1 MTQRKNTKRA
11 LLASVLSIVLCAAM
25 LVGLTFAWFTDGVST
40 ESNKIVA
47 GNLDVAL
54 YNVDGDVETEVT
66 ENTNL
71 FDSGFLWEPGHVEVV
86 NLKIANLGSLAL
98 TYQFAI
104 NVTSEK
110 GSVNV
115 YGNEFKLSD
124 YIEFAVIDGNQSYE
138 SRDAAIT
145 AAEEAGSVPISQLNV
160 NDEDV
165 LYPAG
170 SEDGISEKY
179 VTLVVYM
186 PTSVGND
193 ANYMTAENVTAPE
206 INLGVTLVA
215 TQTPYESDS
224 FDEYYDEGVAY
235 PVTTA
240 EELEEAFE
248 QGGIVALA
256 NDIEISSVL
265 SIPEGSAVV
274 LDLNEKTITST
285 VAKAEDANGSSRPIE
300 NYGTLTVIGNGVI
313 DTSAANGFGA
323 IRNYGELTIESGT
336 FKGDDQANGS
346 AIDTQSGG
354 NTVINGGTFYATAA
368 IMNRAGGTTVINDG
382 DFEGVSNDNEGYTNG
397 VWSYAIQNYG
407 DMTINGG
414 NLHGSMNGGI
424 AGNQG
429 TVTINDGYFSVEAPP
444 SGMRQSF
451 YVLVSNPSSNGK
463 FVINGGIFEQKNGT
477 DRLLGGYTGM
487 PSWSATSDLAANGY
501 TINGGTFIHNG
512 TTVDIG

>member
-1 MTQRKNTKRA
+1 M
-11 LLASVLSIVLCAAM
+11 LSIVLCAAM

-40 ESNKIVA
+40 ASNKIVA

-54 YNVDGDVETEVT
+54 YNVEGETETEVT
-66 ENTNL
+66 ETTNL
-71 FDSGFLWEPGHVEVV
+71 FDSGSLWEPGHVEVV

-160 NDEDV
+160 NDENV
-165 LYPAG
+165 LYPEG
-170 SEDGISEKY
+170 SSDGISEKY

-193 ANYMTAENVTAPE
+193 ANYMTADNVSAPE

-248 QGGIVALA
+248 QGGIVAL
-256 NDIEISSVL
+256 
-265 SIPEGSAVV
+265 
-274 LDLNEKTITST
+274 
-285 VAKAEDANGSSRPIE
+285 
-300 NYGTLTVIGNGVI
+300 
-313 DTSAANGFGA
+313 
-323 IRNYGELTIESGT
+323 
-336 FKGDDQANGS
+336 
-346 AIDTQSGG
+346 
-354 NTVINGGTFYATAA
+354 
-368 IMNRAGGTTVINDG
+368 
-382 DFEGVSNDNEGYTNG
+382 
-397 VWSYAIQNYG
+397 
-407 DMTINGG
+407 
-414 NLHGSMNGGI
+414 
-424 AGNQG
+424 
-429 TVTINDGYFSVEAPP
+429 
-444 SGMRQSF
+444 
-451 YVLVSNPSSNGK
+451 GK
-463 FVINGGIFEQKNGT
+463 
-477 DRLLGGYTGM
+477 
-487 PSWSATSDLAANGY
+487 
-501 TINGGTFIHNG
+501 
-512 TTVDIG
+512 

>member
-160 NDEDV
+160 NDENV
-165 LYPAG
+165 LYPEG
-170 SEDGISEKY
+170 SSDGISEKY

-193 ANYMTAENVTAPE
+193 ANYMTADNVSAPE
-206 INLGVTLVA
+206 INLGVTLAA

-224 FDEYYDEGVAY
+224 FNEYYDEDLDY
-235 PVTTA
+235 PIMSSD
-240 EELEEAFE
+240 EAKDSLVDNSTSD
-248 QGGIVALA
+248 IVIDS
-256 NDIEISSVL
+256 DI
-265 SIPEGSAVV
+265 
-274 LDLNEKTITST
+274 TITSEDNVRISSDKTIDFSNNT
-285 VAKAEDANGSSRPIE
+285 VERTSAG
-300 NYGTLTVIGNGVI
+300 GNGIVVGQTTGYATTPVNVI
-313 DTSAANGFGA
+313 MKNGNFVADDGVSSSVV
-323 IRNYGELTIESGT
+323 RVESGST
-336 FKGDDQANGS
+336 
-346 AIDTQSGG
+346 
-354 NTVINGGTFYATAA
+354 AT
-368 IMNRAGGTTVINDG
+368 
-382 DFEGVSNDNEGYTNG
+382 
-397 VWSYAIQNYG
+397 
-407 DMTINGG
+407 
-414 NLHGSMNGGI
+414 
-424 AGNQG
+424 
-429 TVTINDGYFSVEAPP
+429 
-444 SGMRQSF
+444 
-451 YVLVSNPSSNGK
+451 
-463 FVINGGIFEQKNGT
+463 FVIVRLTAEIHSSPMLLMMQTVRLRPLFLKNVSLT
-477 DRLLGGYTGM
+477 E
-487 PSWSATSDLAANGY
+487 W
-501 TINGGTFIHNG
+501 
-512 TTVDIG
+512 